1 MAATTTDFVE
11 QPSPTAATTEVMQHA
26 DLVRQEFFRVADT
39 LERWFTPR
47 AAKRTAAIVLRNATI
62 QEPHCKFCGTTPKG
76 AELHESPFDATVRI
90 CDYCARYFAQ
100 GREFLRKQK
109 LETWHRLKDFA
120 P

>member
-1 MAATTTDFVE
+1 MAATTTAFVE
-11 QPSPTAATTEVMQHA
+11 QESPTAATMEVIPQT
-26 DLVRQEFFRVADT
+26 DLVRQKFLRAAEN
-39 LERWFTPR
+39 LERRFTPR
-47 AAKRTAAIVLRNATI
+47 AAKRIAAIVLRNATI
-62 QEPHCKFCGTTPKG
+62 QEPHCNFCGTTPKG

-100 GREFLRKQK
+100 GGGFLWKQK